1 MTDRREFLGAILAVF
16 CGVALPGRE
25 MLRVVGPAMYHGPFL
40 FILDETPAIHPSV
53 MTQWFA
59 KDNTMLAEL
68 IQRPHGG
75 STYTAF
81 QAWDP
86 LVDRVVVTD
95 RVHNEITVDYY

>member
-1 MTDRREFLGAILAVF
+1 
-16 CGVALPGRE
+16 
-25 MLRVVGPAMYHGPFL
+25 
-40 FILDETPAIHPSV
+40 